1 MRACLIAPSPTSP
14 VLNAFNFSSAMLF
27 RGSLI
32 FFMPPLTRVAL
43 LAHQPQDVGLSSRS
57 LEASPLLLPLADISW
72 GSVGDSHSLWPGVHC
87 SPLPSALRG
96 PEHRSRLVP
105 PTAHIRVGGGFWI
118 FTSGGARAPCPDGGV
133 PPGKSLDSTTTH
145 SAGSGPRGRRPGPPA
160 SCARASPSLSPVGGP
175 G

>member
-1 MRACLIAPSPTSP
+1 MHDASCLSRLHPIARLAEEKSDSEHRDSSPACQFAEPGPGRLTP
-14 VLNAFNFSSAMLF
+14 VSQS
-27 RGSLI
+27 GC
-32 FFMPPLTRVAL
+32 
-43 LAHQPQDVGLSSRS
+43 
-57 LEASPLLLPLADISW
+57 W

-96 PEHRSRLVP
+96 PEHRSRRVP